1 MNGKNQWIL
10 FFFLEWTNISI
21 TTDRIEEMRLLS
33 SGKEKSLL
41 DFCSTLKAKEV
52 CMKWRGVARPC
63 ARQSISITL
72 SVLFIRRLFKEN
84 LIYFTS
90 TGFKMYPL
98 SNELFVVIL
107 VFSSHQITWAPPPSS
122 TRTMLLRLSF
132 PLLMSTNSVCRRWL
146 AATLKLELTKELISS
161 D

>member
-1 MNGKNQWIL
+1 MDFIL
-10 FFFLEWTNISI
+10 FFRMNKYFYY
-21 TTDRIEEMRLLS
+21 DRSNWRDEIVIIRKREILVGILFYFNSKGSMY
-33 SGKEKSLL
+33 
-41 DFCSTLKAKEV
+41 EV
-52 CMKWRGVARPC
+52 AWR

-98 SNELFVVIL
+98 PNELFVVIL

-146 AATLKLELTKELISS
+146 AATLKLELTKKLISS